1 MKLTFISDTHTKHRN
16 LVLNGGDL
24 LIHAGDIMNTGLNKN
39 EIINFLSWFADQPYN
54 HKIFIAGNHDW
65 YFQRHSDEVKSLLE
79 TFEGELTYLE
89 DSGTVF
95 GGQNIWG
102 SPWQPEFNDWA
113 FNLPR
118 NGKELEEKWSM
129 IPEDV
134 DILISHCPPYGTLD
148 RSSFSPI
155 PLGCEV
161 LSERLKVVK
170 PKIHVFGHI
179 HHSYGYVTDG
189 SCHYFNASMLCDNYI
204 YKHKPLNIE
213 WDPNLNELEFV

>member
-39 EIINFLSWFADQPYN
+39 EIINFLSWFADQPYD

-65 YFQRHSDEVKSLLE
+65 YFQRHPDEVKSLLE

-102 SPWQPEFNDWA
+102 NPMATRVQ
-113 FNLPR
+113 
-118 NGKELEEKWSM
+118 
-129 IPEDV
+129 
-134 DILISHCPPYGTLD
+134 
-148 RSSFSPI
+148 
-155 PLGCEV
+155 
-161 LSERLKVVK
+161 
-170 PKIHVFGHI
+170 
-179 HHSYGYVTDG
+179 
-189 SCHYFNASMLCDNYI
+189 
-204 YKHKPLNIE
+204 
-213 WDPNLNELEFV
+213 

>member
-1 MKLTFISDTHTKHRN
+1 MKS
-16 LVLNGGDL
+16 
-24 LIHAGDIMNTGLNKN
+24 LIFFLGLP
-39 EIINFLSWFADQPYN
+39 DQPYE
-54 HKIFIAGNHDW
+54 HKIFIAGNHDR
-65 YFQRHSDEVKSLLE
+65 YFQNHSEEVKSLLE
-79 TFEGELTYLE
+79 TFQGELTYLE
-89 DSGTVF
+89 DSGTVY

-102 SPWQPEFNDWA
+102 TPWQPEFHDWA

-118 NGKELEEKWSM
+118 NGKELEEKWNL

-134 DILISHCPPYGTLD
+134 DILISHGPSYGTLD

-189 SCHYFNASMLCDNYI
+189 SCHYFNASVLCDNYI